1 MHGGD
6 EHEPEH
12 GDGLEQEAEDPQR
25 VRVLPH
31 HRFPLV
37 DIERLFEVQGEVR
50 HARDDGRRGDH
61 VGVAR
66 VAQEGDLQ

>member
-12 GDGLEQEAEDPQR
+12 GDGLEQEAEESER
-25 VRVLPH
+25 VGVLPDH
-31 HRFPLV
+31 GLALV
-37 DIERLFEVQGEVR
+37 GIERLFEVQGEVR